1 VTCWSCHA
9 ATAPEDPFCPS
20 CRVVQPEPS
29 GADLFAAVGLPRRY
43 DVDLDDLERRF
54 RDRSR
59 LFHPDRFAR
68 ASPRERRFSLERTT
82 RLNDAYRTLR
92 DPRRRAGYLMKLLGH
107 DPLAD
112 ARTLHDPEFLE
123 EQLELREG
131 LALARERNDQRALSL
146 LVLGARDRL
155 AALDEEV
162 ARLFAAPEPEPDALL
177 AIARALARARY
188 FENVIVEA
196 DAPLPAHS

>member
-9 ATAPEDPFCPS
+9 AAGPEDLFCRS
-20 CRVVQPEPS
+20 CRAVQPEPP
-29 GADLFAAVGLPRRY
+29 GADLFAAVGLPRRH

-59 LFHPDRFAR
+59 LLHPDRFAR

-131 LALARERNDQRALSL
+131 LALARERNDQRALAL

-162 ARLFAAPEPEPDALL
+162 AHLFAGPDPGPDALL

-188 FENVIVEA
+188 FENVVAEA

>member
-1 VTCWSCHA
+1 VPCWSCHA
-9 ATAPEDPFCPS
+9 NVAAEDLFCPS
-20 CRVVQPEPS
+20 CRVLQPERRA
-29 GADLFAAVGLPRRY
+29 ADHFAALGLPRRY
-43 DVDLDDLERRF
+43 AVDQDDLERRF

-59 LFHPDRFAR
+59 QLHPDRFAR
-68 ASPRERRFSLERTT
+68 ASPRERRISLERTT

-92 DPRRRAGYLMKLLGH
+92 DPRRRAAHLLALLGH
-107 DPLAD
+107 DPQVE

-131 LALARERNDQRALSL
+131 LALARERNDQRSLTL

-155 AALDEEV
+155 GALDEEV
-162 ARLFAAPEPEPDALL
+162 ARLFAGTDLGPEALL

-188 FENVIVEA
+188 FENVIAEA
-196 DAPLPAHS
+196 DAPPPAHP